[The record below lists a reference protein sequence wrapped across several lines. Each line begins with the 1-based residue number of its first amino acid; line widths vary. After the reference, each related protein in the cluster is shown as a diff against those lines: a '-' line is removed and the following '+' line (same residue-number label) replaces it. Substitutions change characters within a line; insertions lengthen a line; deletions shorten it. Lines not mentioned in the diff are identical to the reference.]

1 VKPFEVRLRTGRGR
15 EWRTF
20 RDPTSILKA
29 TTASE
34 VAGCLSEVERAVAED
49 GAYAAGF
56 VTYEAA
62 AAFDL
67 PVRDPGPPGLPLVC
81 FGIFNPRSV
90 GAERATPRTGTYETG
105 EWQPTIDRGE
115 YVDALRRIKSLI
127 EAGETYQINF
137 TFRLSAPFAGE
148 PLALMRDLD
157 ASQDG
162 PWGAFVDDGRYAICS
177 ASPEL
182 FFTMR
187 GDRIECRPMK
197 GTAPRGLWAAADREM
212 ADELR
217 SSSKNR
223 AENVMVV
230 DMTRNDLG
238 RIARTGSV
246 DATSLFEVERYPLQ
260 WQMTSTVR
268 ARGDA
273 SLPAMFQALFPSGS
287 VTGAPKHRS
296 MSIIREIEAD
306 PRGIYT
312 GAIGYLSPH
321 GRRQFN
327 VAIRTVTI
335 DRERGRAEFGVG
347 SGIVWDSVDR
357 DEYDECGLK
366 ASILLKRPRF
376 SYATGHRPDFRM
388 LETIGWT
395 PEGGFALLPRHLERL
410 RQSAACFRFVCDIP
424 QVQALLENAV
434 GDLVGPSKVRVLVS
448 QDGAIVCEGVDLGDA
463 VPGPV
468 LMSLAPDPID
478 KADVFL
484 YHKTTRRDVYERAR
498 ASRPDRD
505 AVLLWNREGE
515 VTEATEANIVVELD
529 GQKVTPPVEC
539 GLLAGTFR
547 AELLDQGV
555 IEERRVTVA
564 DLPRATGLWLI
575 NSVRGWVPATL
586 LP

>member
-1 VKPFEVRLRTGRGR
+1 MKPFEVRVRTGRGR

-20 RDPTSILKA
+20 RDPTSILRA
-29 TTASE
+29 TTIGE
-34 VAGCLSEVERAVAED
+34 VAGCLAEVERAVAD

-62 AAFDL
+62 AAFAL
-67 PVRDPGPPGLPLVC
+67 PVREPGSAGLPLVC
-81 FGIFNPRSV
+81 FGLFSPQSV
-90 GAERATPRTGTYETG
+90 DSERALPRTGTYDTG
-105 EWQPTIDRGE
+105 EWQPSIDQPT
-115 YVDALRRIKSLI
+115 YANAVQRIKSLI

-137 TFRLSAPFAGE
+137 TFRLSAAFAGDA
-148 PLALMRDLD
+148 LALLRDLD
-157 ASQDG
+157 AAQDG
-162 PWGAFVDDGRYAICS
+162 PWGAYVDDGRHAICS

-182 FFTMR
+182 FFTVR

-197 GTAPRGLWAAADREM
+197 GTAPRGLWAAADRAR
-212 ADELR
+212 ADQLR
-217 SSSKNR
+217 SSPKNR

-230 DMTRNDLG
+230 DMARNDLG

-246 DATSLFEVERYPLQ
+246 AVTSLFEVERYPLQ

-268 ARGDA
+268 ARGTA
-273 SLPAMFQALFPSGS
+273 RLPAMFEALFPSGS

-296 MSIIREIEAD
+296 MSIIRELEAD

-321 GRRQFN
+321 GRGHFN

-347 SGIVWDSVDR
+347 SGIVWDSVDE
-357 DEYDECGLK
+357 DEYEECRLK
-366 ASILLKRPRF
+366 ASILLKPPRF
-376 SYATGHRPDFRM
+376 SYATGHRPGFRM

-395 PEGGFALLPRHLERL
+395 PAGGFALLPRHLERL
-410 RQSAACFRFVCDIP
+410 RESAACFRFECDIR

-434 GDLVGPSKVRVLVS
+434 GDLAGPAKVRVLVS
-448 QDGAIVCEGVDLGDA
+448 QDGAIVCEGIDLDEA
-463 VPGPV
+463 SRGPV
-468 LMSLAPDPID
+468 RVSLAVEPID

-505 AVLLWNREGE
+505 AVLLWNRDGE
-515 VTEATEANIVVELD
+515 LTEATEANIVVELD
-529 GQKVTPPVEC
+529 GEKVTPPIEC
-539 GLLAGTFR
+539 GLLAGTLR
-547 AELLDQGV
+547 AELLHQGT
-555 IEERRVTVA
+555 ITERRVTVA
-564 DLPRATGLWLI
+564 DLQRATELWLI